1 MVLEC
6 YFMRQLLNQYSL
18 RLRRIWLIPTLP
30 SWVTIL
36 INLGF
41 KPEKCVSEIEGE
53 STNCMVN
60 LTISVVIVFAAKQF
74 LVQAY
79 EVIAPFCSTRIDRRR
94 RARILTTV
102 VPEVYKDMTLK
113 PITYID
119 LYSEYDTKMM
129 QLGYVVMFSSSF
141 TLAPLLAWGN
151 NVLEMR
157 SDCFKYLA
165 YYKRPFAE
173 QARGIG
179 TWERIIKSMIKFGI
193 FSNAVILSFSSQGM
207 NRLVFKYIGLNWK
220 YQIIF
225 QIAFIIVYEV
235 IY

>member
-129 QLGYVVMFSSSF
+129 QLGYVVM
-141 TLAPLLAWGN
+141 
-151 NVLEMR
+151 
-157 SDCFKYLA
+157 
-165 YYKRPFAE
+165 
-173 QARGIG
+173 
-179 TWERIIKSMIKFGI
+179 
-193 FSNAVILSFSSQGM
+193 
-207 NRLVFKYIGLNWK
+207 
-220 YQIIF
+220 
-225 QIAFIIVYEV
+225 
-235 IY
+235 